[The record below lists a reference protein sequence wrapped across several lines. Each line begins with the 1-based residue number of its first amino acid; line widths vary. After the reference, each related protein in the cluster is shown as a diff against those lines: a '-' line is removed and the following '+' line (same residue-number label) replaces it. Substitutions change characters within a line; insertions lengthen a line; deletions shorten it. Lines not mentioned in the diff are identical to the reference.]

1 MVRMENLLSIVR
13 KGMMHIPNAESAF
26 IPFLKKF
33 GLLASIILILHLT
46 IKFKTQNTLD

>member
-13 KGMMHIPNAESAF
+13 KGMMHIPNIESAF

-33 GLLASIILILHLT
+33 GLLASIILILYLT
-46 IKFKTQNTLD
+46 SVAKIPNTH